1 MFDDYIQDS
10 LSFIKEK
17 YNASYNI
24 LDYNEVEIS
33 IIIKRKEDSVII
45 YILDYYED
53 EIQYH
58 VNHSHRVGFTKK
70 EVIDIKN
77 AIKADLN

>member
-17 YNASYNI
+17 YNASYN
-24 LDYNEVEIS
+24 EVEIS
-33 IIIKRKEDSVII
+33 IILNREKDSVII

-77 AIKADLN
+77 AIKADLNY